1 VRIDSVKLN
10 NKRRVFEIELGG
22 KRYPFPYEKSEV
34 VPTSDDPVVSIEID
48 WETAYEGFVYH
59 LASGAEG
66 YVHGE
71 QALDYN
77 RDPEYMRELLVHRLT
92 VEANERIKKSRLSK
106 REIIRRLGTSPAQFY
121 RLVDPTYY
129 GKTVDAMMELLRAL
143 DCEIEVVV
151 RDLSA

>member
-1 VRIDSVKLN
+1 MRVDSVKLN

-22 KRYPFPYEKSEV
+22 KCYPFPYEKSEV
-34 VPTSDDPVVSIEID
+34 VPTPDDPVVSIEID
-48 WETAYEGFVYH
+48 WETAYEGFVYY

-92 VEANERIKKSRLSK
+92 VEAIQRMKKSRLSK

-121 RLVDPTYY
+121 RLIDPAYY
-129 GKTVDAMMELLRAL
+129 GKTVDAMLQLLQAL
-143 DCEIEVVV
+143 DCEVEVVV

>member
-1 VRIDSVKLN
+1 VRIDSVRPN

-22 KRYPFPYEKSEV
+22 KCYPFPYEKSEV
-34 VPTSDDPVVSIEID
+34 VPTPDDPVVSTEID

-77 RDPEYMRELLVHRLT
+77 RDPEYMRELLIYQLT
-92 VEANERIKKSRLSK
+92 LEANDRIKKSRLSK

-121 RLVDPTYY
+121 RLADPTYY
-129 GKTVDAMMELLRAL
+129 GKTVDAMLELLRAL

>member
-1 VRIDSVKLN
+1 VRVDSVRPN

-22 KRYPFPYEKSEV
+22 KSYPLPYEKCDV
-34 VPTSDDPVVSIEID
+34 VPTSDDPVVSLEID
-48 WETAYEGFVYH
+48 WEMAHEGFVYR

-66 YVHGE
+66 CVHGE

-77 RDPEYMRELLVHRLT
+77 RDPEYTRKLLVHRLT
-92 VEANERIKKSRLSK
+92 VEASERMKKSRLSK

-121 RLVDPTYY
+121 RLLDPTYY
-129 GKTVDAMMELLRAL
+129 GKTVDAMLALLQAL
-143 DCEIEVVV
+143 DCEVEVVV